1 MKVEGFTP
9 DSATLC
15 FNGKRS
21 RYQKVNSV
29 LQNAPDLAYAHLQ
42 LKIFAG
48 VKYVPRPLKWRKNRE
63 RRGIGQG
70 NGRERKIEGLGRK
83 EVTGREGIDGRSGP
97 F

>member
-1 MKVEGFTP
+1 MFIAWSSGTINSKSKTRLFSVRFRLGLLKFLVKVEGFIQ

-29 LQNAPDLAYAHLQ
+29 LQNASDLAYAHLQ

-48 VKYVPRPLKWRKNRE
+48 VKYVPRPLKGE
-63 RRGIGQG
+63 RIG
-70 NGRERKIEGLGRK
+70 KEG
-83 EVTGREGIDGRSGP
+83 V
-97 F
+97 